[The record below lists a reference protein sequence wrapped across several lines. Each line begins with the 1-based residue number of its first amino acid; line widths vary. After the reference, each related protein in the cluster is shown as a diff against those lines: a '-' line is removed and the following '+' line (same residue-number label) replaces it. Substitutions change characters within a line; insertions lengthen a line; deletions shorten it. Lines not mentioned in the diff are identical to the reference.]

1 MRQVPILQQRLHSFS
16 RRIVLGLALLAA
28 ALACWP
34 AAAAEGT
41 TIAVLNVEV
50 VLRQSKAG
58 QDLVKQIAEIRAAN
72 QATDRKAEEALRQ
85 ADQELRGQRAVLS
98 AEAYAKKRDELQAQ
112 LAELQQAFDQRR
124 KRFQVA
130 LEDAWNE
137 IRAVLIEVTADLA
150 TEREID
156 VVVSEAAAALISKD
170 LDISK
175 DVLARLDEKIT
186 KATLNFEN

>member
-1 MRQVPILQQRLHSFS
+1 MQQRLHSFS